1 MTTAAG
7 ATTTTFTSAGARAT
21 TATGKVLYAT
31 SKARVSPLLPTGR
44 YKQWNGTLDWTTELS
59 YFSFLEKCMCYFKRT
74 LTFS

>member
-31 SKARVSPLLPTGR
+31 GEATESHHFCLRVGTNSGMEHWTGLL
-44 YKQWNGTLDWTTELS
+44 N
-59 YFSFLEKCMCYFKRT
+59 
-74 LTFS
+74 